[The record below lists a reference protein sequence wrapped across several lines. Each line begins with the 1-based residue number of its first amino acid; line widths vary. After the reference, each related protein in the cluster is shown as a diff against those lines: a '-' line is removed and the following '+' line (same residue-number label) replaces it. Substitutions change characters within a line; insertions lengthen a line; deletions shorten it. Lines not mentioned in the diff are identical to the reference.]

1 MGTSW
6 IRATQ
11 ILTRLRGISVD
22 LTVFQVRELGR
33 PPPGGLWTTPL
44 STRYYIY
51 AYAYMAIGH
60 M

>member
-33 PPPGGLWTTPL
+33 PPEGLWTTPL
-44 STRYYIY
+44 STRYY
-51 AYAYMAIGH
+51 MP